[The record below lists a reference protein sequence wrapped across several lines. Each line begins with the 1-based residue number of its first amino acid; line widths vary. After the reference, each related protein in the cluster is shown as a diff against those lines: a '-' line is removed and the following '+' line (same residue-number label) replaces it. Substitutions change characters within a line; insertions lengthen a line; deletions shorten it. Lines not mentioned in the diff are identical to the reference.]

1 MACSPVSSILPCVP
15 VHSSGGSHCWPGA
28 EPCPPHYAVARLE
41 ADARSPHPS
50 TSTAPSPPNSWE
62 PCLHFAAAAQDEP
75 WSHSVILLPSRVPPP
90 SLPLLPRPLL
100 QHTHGLAQLVRA
112 QKASITVCR
121 GSWRQA
127 WARHFCWVGTKGS
140 LVRLLQTSPSSF
152 PTSTF
157 GCSPC
162 PHLPVKSRILP
173 PRGHKST

>member
-28 EPCPPHYAVARLE
+28 EPCPPHSAVARLE

-127 WARHFCWVGTKGS
+127 WARALLLGWHQRLISQTATDISKFISYFHLWLLS
-140 LVRLLQTSPSSF
+140 LSPPPCQVKDSSSKR
-152 PTSTF
+152 T
-157 GCSPC
+157 
-162 PHLPVKSRILP
+162 
-173 PRGHKST
+173 